1 MGGQRGVSRGR
12 ALRGRGGVRVG
23 AQEEGVM
30 WEQGIGRRGSG
41 GGQGQSSGAGGP
53 PHFYGASIT
62 PAVITGFG
70 SR

>member
-1 MGGQRGVSRGR
+1 MSRGR
-12 ALRGRGGVRVG
+12 GRVERGGVRVG

-41 GGQGQSSGAGGP
+41 GGQGQSLGAGGP
-53 PHFYGASIT
+53 PHFYGASIA
-62 PAVITGFG
+62 PAVITEVG